1 MTSYRLGGA
10 LLAASV
16 LLTTVLAGTAT
27 ASNTNDTN
35 GTADHSRSTLT
46 LGVDGS
52 RGEYGTVRL
61 RCHPMGGS
69 HPNPWQACRDLGMAG
84 GDFDSLPGSPENI
97 ACTMEYRPV
106 MATANGEWHGKPVRW
121 QHQYPNPCTLL
132 SATGV
137 VFDF

>member
-10 LLAASV
+10 LLAAAI

-27 ASNTNDTN
+27 ASNTTND
-35 GTADHSRSTLT
+35 TADHRRSTLT
-46 LGVDGS
+46 LAVDGPH
-52 RGEYGTVRL
+52 GTYTTVRL
-61 RCHPMGGS
+61 RCHPAGGS
-69 HPNPWQACRDLGMAG
+69 HPKPWRACGELAIAG
-84 GDFDSLPGSPENI
+84 GDFDNLPGDPAMI

-106 MATANGEWHGKPVRW
+106 MATARGRWHGEHVHW

-132 SATGV
+132 AATGV

>member
-10 LLAASV
+10 LLAAAI
-16 LLTTVLAGTAT
+16 LLSTVLAGTAT
-27 ASNTNDTN
+27 ASNTTKP
-35 GTADHSRSTLT
+35 ADHPGSTLT
-46 LGVDGS
+46 LAVDGPH
-52 RGEYGTVRL
+52 GTYTTVRL
-61 RCHPMGGS
+61 RCHPAGGS
-69 HPNPWQACRDLGMAG
+69 HPSPRQACRELGFAD

-106 MATANGEWHGKPVRW
+106 MATAHGRWQGEKVRW

-132 SATGV
+132 SATGM